1 MRSTNQRVIV
11 VGGSLAGL
19 LAGNRFHR
27 MGWEVDVYERT
38 PGVLEG
44 RGAGITVLPGLIEGM
59 HAAGVAMSELGETL
73 GIDLPARAAL
83 DRDGKIV
90 ASRVFSQVMTSW
102 SKLYELLKAIFPA
115 QRYHRGKSVERIEQD
130 ADGVTAIFADG
141 TRARGD
147 LLIGAD
153 GLRSTVRAQ
162 FLPDLAPHYPGYIAW
177 RCLADERDLSARM
190 RAEMFA
196 RYTLCTPPGE
206 QAIGYAVPGP
216 EHGIEP
222 GRRQYNVVWYH
233 PVPEDALRDMHTD
246 DGGRH
251 HANGIAPSALRASVK
266 REMAAK
272 AEQLLAPQFAE
283 PIQVAKLQFFQPIVD
298 LESPRVVFGRV
309 VLIGDAAFVAR
320 PHTAMGVPKGAK
332 DVVALTAAIADS
344 GDDFLAA
351 LLAYEA
357 GRLRLASR
365 IVARGRMLG
374 AYMEAQLKSADE
386 RRAAEAARRPEEVM
400 METAK
405 PVDYEG
411 ISNGD

>member
-1 MRSTNQRVIV
+1 MASTNKRLIV
-11 VGGSLAGL
+11 AGGSLAGL
-19 LAGNRFHR
+19 IAGNRFHR
-27 MGWEVDVYERT
+27 LGWDVDIYERT

-59 HAAGVAMSELGETL
+59 HCAGVPMAELGRTL

-83 DRDGKIV
+83 DRNGKVI
-90 ASRVFSQVMTSW
+90 ASTMFSQVMTSW
-102 SKLYELLKAIFPA
+102 SKLYELLKSIFPA
-115 QRYHRGKSVERIEQD
+115 QHYHRGKSVERIEQD
-130 ADGVTAIFADG
+130 AHGVTAVFADG
-141 TRARGD
+141 TRASGD

-153 GLRSTVRAQ
+153 GLRSTVRVQ
-162 FLPDLAPHYPGYIAW
+162 FLPDLKPHYPGYIAW
-177 RCLADERDLSARM
+177 RSLADEQDLSARM
-190 RAEMFA
+190 REEMFG

-216 EHGIEP
+216 EHSIEP

-233 PVPEDALRDMHTD
+233 PVPEDALRDMQTD
-246 DGGRH
+246 DAGRY
-251 HANGIAPSALRASVK
+251 HANGISPSALRASVK

-272 AEQLLAPQFAE
+272 AEKLLAPQFAE
-283 PIQVAKLQFFQPIVD
+283 PIQVGKLQFFQPIVD
-298 LESPRVVFGRV
+298 LESPRIVFGRV

-332 DVVALTAAIADS
+332 DVVALTDAIAAH

-351 LLAYEA
+351 LPAFEA
-357 GRLRLASR
+357 RRLRLASR

-374 AYMEAQLKSADE
+374 AYMEAQLKSDEE
-386 RRAAEAARRPEEVM
+386 RRAVEATRRPEEVM

-405 PVDYEG
+405 PIDYEAM
-411 ISNGD
+411 S